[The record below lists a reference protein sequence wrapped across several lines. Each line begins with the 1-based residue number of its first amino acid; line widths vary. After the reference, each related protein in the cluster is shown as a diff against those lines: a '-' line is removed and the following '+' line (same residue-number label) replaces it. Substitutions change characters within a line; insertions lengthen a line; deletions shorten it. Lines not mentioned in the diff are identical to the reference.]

1 MLIGKRLQTDLAGA
15 AGASASIAWSA
26 ICDPLGATIAFAGA
40 LAQNGLAALAPLG
53 YTRAPAEGFA
63 PGFVMSDSLGLSPQ
77 LVSYLAA
84 HNPPEHPVL
93 KKCRE
98 ETRRLPD
105 AQMQISAEQGALMAL
120 LARMVDA
127 RRAIEVGVF
136 TGYSAL
142 TIALALKDMHGGNGR
157 LLACDVSEE
166 WTGKARAYWKE
177 AGVDR
182 MIDLQIRPAID
193 TLDQRIEAGEAGHYD
208 FAFIDA
214 DKTSYPGYYE
224 RCLELLR
231 SGGLMVF
238 DNMLWS
244 GDVAD
249 PAKHD
254 HDTEALRAVAKRAVG
269 DNRVHVALAG
279 VGDGVLLCVKR

>member
-1 MLIGKRLQTDLAGA
+1 M
-15 AGASASIAWSA
+15 SI
-26 ICDPLGATIAFAGA
+26 
-40 LAQNGLAALAPLG
+40 
-53 YTRAPAEGFA
+53 
-63 PGFVMSDSLGLSPQ
+63 SLGLSAQ
-77 LVSYLAA
+77 IVSYLAA

-98 ETRRLPD
+98 ETQKLPM

-120 LARMVDA
+120 LARMVTA

-142 TIALALKDMHGGNGR
+142 VVALAMKDMHGGNGR
-157 LLACDVSEE
+157 ILACDVSEE
-166 WTGKARAYWKE
+166 WTAQARRYWKD

-182 MIDLQIRPAID
+182 QIDLHLRPAIE
-193 TLDQRIEAGEAGHYD
+193 TLDERLKAGEAGHYD

-231 SGGLMVF
+231 PGALMLF

-244 GDVAD
+244 GRVAD
-249 PAKHD
+249 PAAHD
-254 HDTEALRAVAKRAVG
+254 HDTEALRGVAKRAVH
-269 DNRVHVALAG
+269 DERVHVALAA

>member
-1 MLIGKRLQTDLAGA
+1 
-15 AGASASIAWSA
+15 
-26 ICDPLGATIAFAGA
+26 
-40 LAQNGLAALAPLG
+40 
-53 YTRAPAEGFA
+53 
-63 PGFVMSDSLGLSPQ
+63 MSGSLGLSPQ
-77 LVSYLAA
+77 IVAYLAA

-98 ETRRLPD
+98 ETLGLPD
-105 AQMQISAEQGALMAL
+105 ATMQISAEQGAFMALMAQ
-120 LARMVDA
+120 VVQA

-136 TGYSAL
+136 TGYSSL
-142 TIALALKDMHGGNGR
+142 TVALAMKEMHGGNGR
-157 LLACDVSEE
+157 ILACDVSEE
-166 WTGKARAYWKE
+166 WTSRARGYWKE

-182 MIDLQIRPAID
+182 MIDLQLRPAID
-193 TLDQRIEAGEAGHYD
+193 TLDERLKAGEAGHYD

-231 SGGLMVF
+231 PGGLMLF

-254 HDTEALRAVAKRAVG
+254 HDTEALRRTAKHAVI
-269 DNRVHVALAG
+269 DNRVHIALAG
-279 VGDGVLLCVKR
+279 VGDGLLLCVKR

>member
-1 MLIGKRLQTDLAGA
+1 
-15 AGASASIAWSA
+15 
-26 ICDPLGATIAFAGA
+26 
-40 LAQNGLAALAPLG
+40 
-53 YTRAPAEGFA
+53 
-63 PGFVMSDSLGLSPQ
+63 MSESLGLSPQ

-93 KKCRE
+93 KKCRD
-98 ETRRLPD
+98 ETRRLAD
-105 AQMQISAEQGALMAL
+105 AQMQISAEQGAFMAL

-142 TIALALKDMHGGNGR
+142 AVALTMKDMHGGNGR
-157 LLACDVSEE
+157 ILACDVSEE

-182 MIDLQIRPAID
+182 MIDLQLRPAID
-193 TLDQRIEAGEAGHYD
+193 TLDERLKAGEAGQYD

-231 SGGLMVF
+231 SGGLMLF

-254 HDTEALRAVAKRAVG
+254 HETEALRGVAKRAVG
-269 DNRVHVALAG
+269 DNRVHVALTG

>member
-1 MLIGKRLQTDLAGA
+1 M
-15 AGASASIAWSA
+15 SA
-26 ICDPLGATIAFAGA
+26 
-40 LAQNGLAALAPLG
+40 
-53 YTRAPAEGFA
+53 
-63 PGFVMSDSLGLSPQ
+63 SLGLSPAIVQ
-77 LVSYLAA
+77 YLAA

-93 KKCRE
+93 TKCRL
-98 ETRRLPD
+98 ETRALPD
-105 AQMQISAEQGALMAL
+105 ANMQISAEQGAFMAL

-127 RRAIEVGVF
+127 KRAIEVGVF

-142 TIALALKDMHGGNGR
+142 TVALAMKDMHGGNGR
-157 LLACDVSEE
+157 ILACDTSEE
-166 WTGKARAYWKE
+166 WTAKARGYWKE

-182 MIDLQIRPAID
+182 MIDLQIGFAID
-193 TLDQRIEAGEAGHYD
+193 TLDARIKAGETGHYD

-231 SGGLMVF
+231 SGGLMLF
-238 DNMLWS
+238 DNMLWD

-249 PAKHD
+249 PLKRD
-254 HDTEALRAVAKRAVG
+254 HDTEALRAVAKRAVH
-269 DNRVHVALAG
+269 DNRVHVALTG